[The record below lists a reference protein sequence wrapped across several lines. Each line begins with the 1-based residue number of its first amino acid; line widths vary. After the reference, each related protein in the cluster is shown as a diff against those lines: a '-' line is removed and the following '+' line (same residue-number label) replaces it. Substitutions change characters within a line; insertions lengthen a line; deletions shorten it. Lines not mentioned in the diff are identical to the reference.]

1 MSPMQFPR
9 RFPWLIALGPLPRP
23 RGPGSCL
30 LSLHLQPL
38 EFSGLQRRPG
48 RGIAH
53 RFGRKMENLKEMIAL
68 RGLRAKLGWE
78 DYWSNA
84 HQEAA

>member
-9 RFPWLIALGPLPRP
+9 RFRLLIALVLIALGPLPRP

-53 RFGRKMENLKEMIAL
+53 RFGR
-68 RGLRAKLGWE
+68 
-78 DYWSNA
+78 D
-84 HQEAA
+84 